1 MYKIAS
7 NPINHIPMR
16 PFIYVVYFSEP
27 RAPSTEINRPPLND
41 LCFQN
46 ACVHYTTI
54 NEGECFLA
62 RVTSMILI
70 GWYSG
75 TVVVVNCKDIIVVV
89 VIIHIPHPVIA
100 THNDKSTIVDSLRN
114 NVLLYISGQDIFVDY
129 EKMYYIVHTP

>member
-1 MYKIAS
+1 M
-7 NPINHIPMR
+7 
-16 PFIYVVYFSEP
+16 
-27 RAPSTEINRPPLND
+27 
-41 LCFQN
+41 
-46 ACVHYTTI
+46 HYTTI

-75 TVVVVNCKDIIVVV
+75 TVVVVNCKDIIV
-89 VIIHIPHPVIA
+89 
-100 THNDKSTIVDSLRN
+100 DSLRN

>member
-1 MYKIAS
+1 
-7 NPINHIPMR
+7 
-16 PFIYVVYFSEP
+16 
-27 RAPSTEINRPPLND
+27 
-41 LCFQN
+41 
-46 ACVHYTTI
+46 
-54 NEGECFLA
+54 
-62 RVTSMILI
+62 MILI